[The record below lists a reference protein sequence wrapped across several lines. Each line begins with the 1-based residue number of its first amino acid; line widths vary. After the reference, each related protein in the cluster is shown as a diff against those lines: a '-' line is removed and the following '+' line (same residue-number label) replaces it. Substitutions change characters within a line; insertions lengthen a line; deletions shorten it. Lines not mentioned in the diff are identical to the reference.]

1 MVTLGGAGRTAVV
14 HLIDHSQWGRLGA
27 GESLLLVS
35 FAGHIVGLDVGGVLY
50 PSDMYPGYREFDLA
64 VTAIACLCWG
74 LALIMIAAYG
84 MFGRRAATNV
94 PLLLSCV
101 VAALVMPSGAAWL
114 VWLFSQSRR
123 WTVIVGALF
132 VPVWVGLTLWQT
144 LRARRRVA
152 PEPVGE
158 QRPLWISWLTGTAV
172 GLLLA
177 VGIVVAL
184 GGATTATAVGSVD
197 CSRSITGTAHPSVG
211 ICRTSYADL
220 ATTLSRPIGTLTPP
234 DTAAPP
240 CSGTWSATRPGIVT
254 ANGVAR
260 SLGIDKIDVSIRTGV
275 AAVRAYGW
283 IVGNGATAY
292 VVSTDTG
299 LTSGWFVVGMYPSD
313 KSANA
318 AYHAIVT
325 TDVARRLGELGV
337 GSAPRFRIYPIDSE
351 VVFQLDP
358 TPHTRDHQ
366 IYIDISI
373 AGLTCQAAPLP
384 TVVSYP
390 VGVRPLSLR
399 GSSCA
404 RTPGVGGFAV
414 TPVGLAQ
421 AFRKDRVAADAWS
434 PQVGSRWGGLVG
446 SGAEG
451 YVTPPPSN
459 RVPSEGLFVMAVY
472 PSVATAKRIFATSL
486 GNARVARRLRRFHLG
501 ATAYHP
507 VVRFDNVILFQL
519 VYTGADY
526 QVVYSDLSDAQENC
540 YVAPYVPS

>member
-184 GGATTATAVGSVD
+184 GGATTATAVGAVD
-197 CSRSITGTAHPSVG
+197 CSRSITGTAHPIVG

-234 DTAAPP
+234 TPPHRRAAGHGRPRARVSLPPTASRDHLASTKSTSRSAPVWP
-240 CSGTWSATRPGIVT
+240 RSAPTAGLSGTEQQPM
-254 ANGVAR
+254 
-260 SLGIDKIDVSIRTGV
+260 L
-275 AAVRAYGW
+275 
-283 IVGNGATAY
+283 
-292 VVSTDTG
+292 
-299 LTSGWFVVGMYPSD
+299 
-313 KSANA
+313 
-318 AYHAIVT
+318 
-325 TDVARRLGELGV
+325 
-337 GSAPRFRIYPIDSE
+337 
-351 VVFQLDP
+351 
-358 TPHTRDHQ
+358 
-366 IYIDISI
+366 
-373 AGLTCQAAPLP
+373 
-384 TVVSYP
+384 
-390 VGVRPLSLR
+390 
-399 GSSCA
+399 
-404 RTPGVGGFAV
+404 
-414 TPVGLAQ
+414 
-421 AFRKDRVAADAWS
+421 
-434 PQVGSRWGGLVG
+434 
-446 SGAEG
+446 
-451 YVTPPPSN
+451 
-459 RVPSEGLFVMAVY
+459 
-472 PSVATAKRIFATSL
+472 
-486 GNARVARRLRRFHLG
+486 
-501 ATAYHP
+501 
-507 VVRFDNVILFQL
+507 
-519 VYTGADY
+519 
-526 QVVYSDLSDAQENC
+526 
-540 YVAPYVPS
+540 